1 MLMRILSAASLLLS
15 SINLTA
21 MSCMPM
27 TVKEAAANAD
37 VIFRGTIVGI
47 HDAKTDALTQVLQP
61 RKIILVFRVSRAW
74 KGPVTA
80 KFELAVVQ
88 DNLRPAGSDQF
99 WTRFLVV
106 GNDLLVYGFRSKQTG
121 EYMSH
126 PCSHTSLARDSKDF
140 LYLGPGSMPQAR
152 TAAGL
157 VQH

>member
-1 MLMRILSAASLLLS
+1 MKFLSVASLLLG
-15 SINLTA
+15 SINLIA

-61 RKIILVFRVSRAW
+61 RKIIVVFRVTRTW

-80 KFELAVVQ
+80 KFELAAVQ
-88 DNLRPAGSDQF
+88 DNSRPAGSDQF
-99 WTRFLVV
+99 WTRFLAV
-106 GNDLLVYGFRSKQTG
+106 GNDLLVYGFRSKKTG
-121 EYMSH
+121 EYMTY
-126 PCSHTSLARDSKDF
+126 PCSHTSLALDSKDF

-157 VQH
+157 IQP